1 MSKQS
6 EGKRGVDF
14 WVLGNRS
21 PHCIGISS
29 PPTRCESASTSRLQ
43 TLADAFSEFFLRE
56 VPKL

>member
-21 PHCIGISS
+21 PTLHRYFIAAN
-29 PPTRCESASTSRLQ
+29 RCESASTSRLQ